1 MQTGHKVKL
10 YPKSDNRF
18 MKREQKGGGVV
29 IDW

>member
-18 MKREQKGGGVV
+18 MKREQKGGGV

>member
-1 MQTGHKVKL
+1 MQTGHKGKL

-18 MKREQKGGGVV
+18 MKREQKGGGV